1 MRLILL
7 GAPGAGKGTHC
18 KKIVERYGLTH
29 LSSGDILRQ
38 NRAENTELGRK
49 AQSYMDSGGLV
60 PDELIVKMMAEAIG
74 KTGKKGFVLDGFPRT
89 VEQALELDN
98 ILANEK
104 IDIVLNLD
112 VNDEIIVRRI
122 TGRRSCPACGAVYH
136 IETMKPKVDE
146 VCDKC
151 GGKLMQRPDDTEK
164 VVKNRIEHY
173 YAQTAPVVDYYRT
186 KKLVFDIDANK
197 GPNDVISLIF
207 KKLDNLKR
215 KQKKQVVNNIS
226 L

>member
-1 MRLILL
+1 MRVILL

-104 IDIVLNLD
+104 IDIVLNLE

-151 GGKLMQRPDDTEK
+151 GGKLMQRPDDTEN

>member
-1 MRLILL
+1 MRVILL

-104 IDIVLNLD
+104 IDIVLNLE

>member
-1 MRLILL
+1 
-7 GAPGAGKGTHC
+7 
-18 KKIVERYGLTH
+18 
-29 LSSGDILRQ
+29 
-38 NRAENTELGRK
+38 
-49 AQSYMDSGGLV
+49 MDSGGLV

-104 IDIVLNLD
+104 IDIVLNLV
-112 VNDEIIVRRI
+112 VNEGIIVRRI

-151 GGKLMQRPDDTEK
+151 GGKLMQRPDDTEN

-197 GPNDVISLIF
+197 GPDDVISLIF

-215 KQKKQVVNNIS
+215 KQKKPVVNNIS